1 MTTTITGSG
10 GVSQV
15 QDGSIGT
22 ADFAANA
29 ITAAKLPAGSVIQV
43 VGFNSVASTATSSTS
58 YIATHLSQSITPL
71 YANSKIFVQIFGSV
85 FFAAVSGAYG
95 RGQFRKDGNT
105 ITGATGED
113 LLMYLNTAVARG
125 NLQSSFVITTAG
137 STNAATYAYY
147 MKTAGS
153 ACEIYRNSG
162 ILITEIK
169 Q

>member
-1 MTTTITGSG
+1 MASKLKTDILETVSGSG
-10 GVSQV
+10 TIALTNQLSGMTSASV
-15 QDGSIGT
+15 
-22 ADFAANA
+22 
-29 ITAAKLPAGSVIQV
+29 PAGGVVQV

-71 YANSKIFVQIFGSV
+71 FANSKIFVQIFGSV

-113 LLMYLNTAVARG
+113 LLMYLNTGVARG